1 MNGRPNL
8 ISSQMQ
14 KLYTE
19 IQRGG
24 EVVRERKLSLRMLL
38 DVNELQSYLQDAFD
52 HISQT
57 VEIPFDFI
65 RASYSNRPIAS
76 NFGGIILRLA
86 VAMMN
91 QETRPDGRAIF
102 NKLAFLVASCI
113 MLDAVRNN
121 FKGKQSCQKCVNEW
135 Y

>member
-14 KLYTE
+14 KLYAE
-19 IQRGG
+19 IQRGT
-24 EVVRERKLSLRMLL
+24 EIVRERKSSLRMLL
-38 DVNELQSYLQDAFD
+38 NANELQSYLQDAFD
-52 HISQT
+52 HFSRT

-76 NFGGIILRLA
+76 DFGGNILRLA
-86 VAMMN
+86 VALMK
-91 QETRPDGRAIF
+91 QEARPDGRAIF
-102 NKLAFLVASCI
+102 DRLAFLVASCI

-121 FKGKQSCQKCVNEW
+121 FKGG
-135 Y
+135 